1 MILFLFFCSGATA
14 LVYEVLWSNYLA
26 LLFGSTIQAQTVVL
40 AVFMGGLAL
49 GNRLFGTRA
58 DNADK
63 PLRIYSGLEI
73 AVGIYALLFPV
84 FYFVAN
90 SLFVFTGGKIL
101 AHSIW
106 LLLLKAILS
115 AGLLGAPTVLMGG
128 TLPILAAWLQRNT
141 ADAGRRSARFY
152 STNSLGAVCGAGL
165 AGFFLIPNF
174 GMPATMNTAAVVNLL
189 IGAFALAIAGRKS
202 AASAPLPK
210 NRERPDR
217 GQQGGRLA
225 DDPSALRVLRRA
237 CILVTLTGA
246 VSMGLEILASR
257 CLALIFGSSLQ
268 AFSIVLMAFILGIGV
283 GSAFIASPQ
292 FNRWSKKGATVF
304 LLLAASVFIGGVIF
318 NFVDLVE
325 FYRHVKVGL
334 SSTLMGWRIYLVFI
348 SMMSIAVLGLPA
360 AALGAVLPLWIR
372 IVSETSPLLGDR
384 IGRLLTW
391 NTMGAVAGAL
401 LAGFGLMPLIG
412 LRGAFAALA
421 LVLTAAAIFDAIAAR
436 QKLGAATGILIA
448 IFLISVS
455 VTGGAGWRYALTA
468 GVFRVHESEPLIPIT
483 ERARETH
490 LLFYEDAADATV
502 SVERDPNSD
511 LVLRINGKGDA
522 SAHGDLSTQILL
534 GQLPLMMKPDAK
546 DVFCFG
552 LGSGVTAGTT
562 LGWPIDHLTV
572 AENCKPV
579 LRAAELF
586 DPWNGGVL
594 TNNRVHIYD
603 EDARTVLKLSPQKYD
618 VIISEPSNPWMVNV
632 GRVFSLEFYRLAAGR
647 LKPGGIMTQW
657 FHTYEVDNT
666 AFDLVLRTFAEVF
679 PSMEIW
685 DVGGGDIVL
694 LGSNQPW
701 NSSPE
706 VYRRAFELP
715 GPRRDL
721 ASIGLTTPEDVL
733 ARQFA
738 SQQTAFAI
746 PEAGP
751 LQRDNFPQLEYST
764 PRAMFIGQPADR
776 LQRFDERTWQA
787 HIAAP
792 EKNRSLAQLNDADLK
807 NIFGEYSSVDPGL
820 QQFVQARVEGTL
832 LADGQLRSLPCVFR
846 GTNATA
852 IFSPP
857 GAPEIFQK
865 LAAADA
871 ALENSPAEQ
880 AQAVAEI
887 KNILDSIHDY
897 NRETA
902 GWSAGYYAYLAVE
915 VSLHLGSDEEAKA
928 ILQRGLQ
935 LDPDSDELRYLLR
948 IFIRRGLVQPTTV
961 AAISGGM

>member
-49 GNRLFGTRA
+49 GNRLFGARA
-58 DNADK
+58 DHAVR
-63 PLRIYSGLEI
+63 PLKIYGGLEI
-73 AVGIYALLFPV
+73 AVGIYALLFPL
-84 FYFVAN
+84 FYRGAN
-90 SLFVFTGGKIL
+90 GLFVFTGAKIL
-101 AHSIW
+101 AHSGW
-106 LLLLKAILS
+106 LLLLKGILS
-115 AGLLGAPTVLMGG
+115 AGLLAAPTVFMGG
-128 TLPILAAWLQRNT
+128 TLPVLAAWLQRNT

-165 AGFFLIPNF
+165 AGFFLIPNY
-174 GMPATMNTAAVVNLL
+174 GMPATMNAAAVVNLL
-189 IGAFALAIAGRKS
+189 IGAIALAIAGRKS
-202 AASAPLPK
+202 AMAAPLPK
-210 NRERPDR
+210 DRERPVR
-217 GQQGGRLA
+217 GQQDDRLA
-225 DDPSALRVLRRA
+225 DEPSALRVLRRA
-237 CILVTLTGA
+237 CIVVTLTGA

-268 AFSIVLMAFILGIGV
+268 AFAIVLMAFILGIGV

-292 FNRWSKKGATVF
+292 FNRWSNKGATVF
-304 LLLAASVFIGGVIF
+304 LLLAASVFVGVVVF

-325 FYRHVKVGL
+325 IYRHVKVGV
-334 SSTLMGWRIYLVFI
+334 SATPMGWRIYLIFI
-348 SMMSIAVLGLPA
+348 SLMSIAVLGLPA

-384 IGRLLTW
+384 IGRLLTS
-391 NTMGAVAGAL
+391 NTLGAVAGVL
-401 LAGFGLMPLIG
+401 LAGFALMPLIG
-412 LRGAFAALA
+412 LRAAFTALA
-421 LVLTAAAIFDAIAAR
+421 LALTAAIFNAVATR
-436 QKLGAATGILIA
+436 QKFGAAIGILIA

-455 VTGGAGWRYALTA
+455 ATGGTGWRYALTA
-468 GVFRVHESEPLIPIT
+468 GVFRVHETEPLIPIS
-483 ERARETH
+483 ERAKETR

-562 LGWPIDHLTV
+562 LGWPIEHLTV

-579 LRAAELF
+579 LRAAQLF
-586 DPWNGGVL
+586 NPWNGGVL
-594 TNNRVHIYD
+594 TNNRVRIYD

-632 GRVFSLEFYRLAAGR
+632 GRVFSLEFYRLAASR

-657 FHTYEVDNT
+657 FHTYEVDNA

-679 PSMEIW
+679 PAMEIW

-694 LGSNQPW
+694 LGSDRPW
-701 NSSPE
+701 NSGPE
-706 VYRRAFELP
+706 VYRRAFELA

-746 PEAGP
+746 PESGP

-787 HIAAP
+787 HIAPP
-792 EKNRSLAQLNDADLK
+792 EKNRSLAQLSDADLK
-807 NIFGEYSSVDPGL
+807 NVFGEYSSVDPGL

-832 LADGQLRSLPCVFR
+832 LSDGQLRSLPCVFR

-852 IFSPP
+852 IFNAP
-857 GAPEIFQK
+857 GAPEIFQQ

-887 KNILDSIHDY
+887 KNILDSVQDY
-897 NRETA
+897 HRETA

-915 VSLHLGSDEEAKA
+915 VSLHLGNAEQARA
-928 ILQRGLQ
+928 ILLRGLQ
-935 LDPDSDELRYLLR
+935 LDPDSDELRYLWR
-948 IFIRRGLVQPTTV
+948 ICIRRGIVQPTTV
-961 AAISGGM
+961 AAISGGL